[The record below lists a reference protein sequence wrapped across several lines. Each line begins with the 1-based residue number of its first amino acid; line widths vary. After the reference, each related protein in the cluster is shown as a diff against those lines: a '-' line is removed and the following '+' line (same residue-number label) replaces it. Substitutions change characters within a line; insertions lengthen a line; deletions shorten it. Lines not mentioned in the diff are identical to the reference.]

1 VFSPDGKQYAFL
13 VGSSGSQRLFYNSVE
28 IQEFSSYSRPI
39 FSPTGKLFFW
49 GLKDGKVILS
59 ADGRII
65 PTSLAG
71 EGAIVFS
78 KDGSRWSAFGAEL
91 EKHKSKAIAPG
102 EIVMFVDGVEIGKY
116 ADISYPVFSRDGKHY
131 AFLALDAEEQMS
143 LVVDGKVSTKFDK
156 PKVEC
161 SFIMRAAVR
170 GPNVHVQSSV
180 HYLSDGDIVALVR
193 DTNGWT
199 VYKKGKVLNS
209 YLQNVWGGGGYTIM
223 KFKGFDDEASI
234 HGRSLVI
241 AKNAPV
247 AAWWER
253 PSGKSASWRV
263 VVDGKPADS
272 INSPNF
278 WSAQPPVL
286 SSDGKRIAYATHLA
300 LTEGSK
306 TDVYVIV
313 DGFKYGPYAHVWG
326 IHFSDDAKHFA
337 YAASDGSTD
346 DSWSYYV
353 DGKPYAS
360 KYSSVY
366 PPVLSVDGKHVAW
379 KARRDKK
386 QVLAVDGE
394 EVGTAEEVLWGP
406 DIQESGATS
415 WVIREGTKVLKI
427 IATIK

>member
-91 EKHKSKAIAPG
+91 EI
-102 EIVMFVDGVEIGKY
+102 
-116 ADISYPVFSRDGKHY
+116 
-131 AFLALDAEEQMS
+131 DAEEQMS